1 MKTKAILL
9 SAVLF
14 LIFGCRNSNSDGEIK
29 DTEQTDTLAPTEK
42 LETDAIWD
50 FQYDT
55 ITDRSNLVKSDTY
68 NTENL
73 GIEDIV
79 QIINTTWPE
88 VQIEYIRTSQDTIF
102 IRIPNSSE
110 LTQQMGSTGAQQ
122 FLTAATYSLTELDD
136 IKYVSFDFEEG
147 DHAVPG
153 VYHRGSWDN

>member
-88 VQIEYIRTSQDTIF
+88 VQIEYIKTSQDTIF